1 MASSTSPSS
10 ASVPQLQR
18 QVRAQQEEIARL
30 HQLMEKKEAEWE
42 AAKAA
47 LFEQFRLAIERQ
59 FGPSTEKYRVAQG
72 DLLINEAEVAADEEE
87 AGAQDDTAGDEADVP
102 VAPHVLTVIE
112 DDYARVRHFTAKEN
126 FVLEKLLGG
135 VPLACL

>member
-1 MASSTSPSS
+1 MTSSASPSS
-10 ASVPQLQR
+10 ASVSRLQR

-59 FGPSTEKYRVAQG
+59 FGPSTEKYRVTQG
-72 DLLINEAEVAADEEE
+72 DLLINEAEAAVDEEQ
-87 AGAQDDTAGDEADVP
+87 ASAQDDAADDGVDATAEPRQPAKRRSRGGRVALPPELPRVEVIHVSVP
-102 VAPHVLTVIE
+102 ML
-112 DDYARVRHFTAKEN
+112 K
-126 FVLEKLLGG
+126 
-135 VPLACL
+135 VP